1 MAEER
6 PANNNNAPANDAPAE
21 QPVIVKRKKKKKGM
35 GKFTFFL
42 WLLLLALGTATG
54 MHLSGIW
61 DGRPLF
67 WTIIPKIPYFG
78 PQLAEFFNVPEYYAL
93 TVSERRAVELV
104 QWQRRL
110 DTLERSIESRDV
122 ARMEVY
128 ENRELALVELSR
140 DVARRRRR
148 LQAQEAAMTNQQNN
162 EGATEAEQELINQV
176 ARTYREM
183 SARNAAAIVDQL
195 RDVMAVELLMRLPN
209 DARAAIM
216 GKLKPA
222 KAARITELM
231 SISRQNNH

>member
-6 PANNNNAPANDAPAE
+6 PTPNPDAPAE
-21 QPVIVKRKKKKKGM
+21 PVIVRRKKKKKGM
-35 GKFTFFL
+35 GKLTFFF

-67 WTIIPKIPYFG
+67 WTIVPKIPYFG
-78 PQLAEFFNVPEYYAL
+78 PQLAEFFNVPEFYAL
-93 TVSERRAVELV
+93 STGERRAVELE

-110 DTLERSIESRDV
+110 DAQERAMESRDI

-128 ENRELALVELSR
+128 ESRELALVELSR

-148 LQAQEAAMTNQQNN
+148 LVAEEAAQAEQ
-162 EGATEAEQELINQV
+162 GADGPTETEQELINQV

-183 SARNAAAIVDQL
+183 SARNAAAIIEQL
-195 RDVMAVELLMRLPN
+195 RDPMAVELLMRLPN
-209 DARAAIM
+209 DARASIM
-216 GKLKPA
+216 GKLKPT

-231 SISRQNNH
+231 SIARNNR

>member
-6 PANNNNAPANDAPAE
+6 PANNAPNPDAPTE
-21 QPVIVKRKKKKKGM
+21 PVIVRRKKKKKGM

-42 WLLLLALGTATG
+42 WMLLLALGTATG

-67 WTIIPKIPYFG
+67 WTIIPNIPYFG
-78 PQLAEFFNVPEYYAL
+78 PQLAEFFNVPEFYAL
-93 TVSERRAVELV
+93 SVGERRAVELE

-110 DTLERSIESRDV
+110 DAQERALESRDI

-140 DVARRRRR
+140 DVSRRQRR
-148 LQAQEAAMTNQQNN
+148 LQAQEAAQGTQ
-162 EGATEAEQELINQV
+162 ESDGPTETEQELINQV

-183 SARNAAAIVDQL
+183 SARNAAAVVEQL
-195 RDVMAVELLMRLPN
+195 RDTFAVELLMRLPN
-209 DARAAIM
+209 DARASIM
-216 GKLKPA
+216 GKLKPT

-231 SISRQNNH
+231 SIARQNNNR

>member
-6 PANNNNAPANDAPAE
+6 PANNTPNNDAPSE
-21 QPVIVKRKKKKKGM
+21 PVIVRRKKKKKGM

-67 WTIIPKIPYFG
+67 WTIIPNIPYFG
-78 PQLAEFFNVPEYYAL
+78 PRLAEFFNVPEFYAL
-93 TVSERRAVELV
+93 SVGERRAVELE

-110 DTLERSIESRDV
+110 DAQERALESRDV
-122 ARMEVY
+122 SRMEVY

-140 DVARRRRR
+140 DVSRRMRR
-148 LQAQEAAMTNQQNN
+148 LQALEAANAEHEDGPN
-162 EGATEAEQELINQV
+162 ETEQELINQV

-183 SARNAAAIVDQL
+183 SARNAAAVIEQL
-195 RDVMAVELLMRLPN
+195 RDPFAVELLMRLPN
-209 DARAAIM
+209 DARASIM

-231 SISRQNNH
+231 SIARQNNNR

>member
-6 PANNNNAPANDAPAE
+6 PANAPADGAPAE
-21 QPVIVKRKKKKKGM
+21 QPVIVRRKKKKKGM

-42 WLLLLALGTATG
+42 WMLLLALGTATG

-67 WTIIPKIPYFG
+67 WTVIPRIPYFG
-78 PQLAEFFNVPEYYAL
+78 QQLAEFFNVPEYYAL
-93 TVSERRAVELV
+93 TVGERRAVELE

-110 DTLERSIESRDV
+110 DAQERSIESRDI

-140 DVARRRRR
+140 DVSRKQRQLR
-148 LQAQEAAMTNQQNN
+148 AQEAAMANQ
-162 EGATEAEQELINQV
+162 ESDGPTETEQELINQV

-183 SARNAAAIVDQL
+183 SARNAAAIVEQL
-195 RDVMAVELLMRLPN
+195 RDAMAVELLMRLPN
-209 DARAAIM
+209 DARASIM
-216 GKLKPA
+216 GKLRPA

-231 SISRQNNH
+231 SISRNNNR

>member
-6 PANNNNAPANDAPAE
+6 PANNTPNNDAPAE

-42 WLLLLALGTATG
+42 WMLLLALGTATG

-61 DGRPLF
+61 DGRPIF
-67 WTIIPKIPYFG
+67 WTIIPKVPYFG

-93 TVSERRAVELV
+93 TVAERRAVELE
-104 QWQRRL
+104 QWQKRL
-110 DTLERSIESRDV
+110 DALERSLESRDV

-140 DVARRRRR
+140 DVSRKQRR
-148 LQAQEAAMTNQQNN
+148 LQAQEAAMANQENSD
-162 EGATEAEQELINQV
+162 GATEAEQELINQV

-195 RDVMAVELLMRLPN
+195 RDAMAVELLMRLPN

-216 GKLKPA
+216 GKLKPT

-231 SISRQNNH
+231 SISRQNNNR

>member
-6 PANNNNAPANDAPAE
+6 PAQNQEAPSEPI
-21 QPVIVKRKKKKKGM
+21 VIRKKKKKKGM

-42 WLLLLALGTATG
+42 WMLLLALGTATG

-78 PQLAEFFNVPEYYAL
+78 SQLSEFFNVPEFYAL
-93 TVSERRAVELV
+93 SVGERRAVELE

-110 DTLERSIESRDV
+110 DALERSIESRDV

-140 DVARRRRR
+140 DVARRQRR
-148 LQAQEAAMTNQQNN
+148 LRAM
-162 EGATEAEQELINQV
+162 EAEQANQENDGPTETEQELMNQV

-183 SARNAAAIVDQL
+183 SARNAAAVVEQL
-195 RDVMAVELLMRLPN
+195 RDNFAVELLMRLPN
-209 DARAAIM
+209 DVRASIL
-216 GKLKPA
+216 GKLKPT

-231 SISRQNNH
+231 SIARQNNNR

>member
-6 PANNNNAPANDAPAE
+6 PVNNAQNQDTPSE
-21 QPVIVKRKKKKKGM
+21 PVIIRRKKKKKGM

-67 WTIIPKIPYFG
+67 WTIVPNIPYFG
-78 PQLAEFFNVPEYYAL
+78 PKLAEFFNVPEFYAL
-93 TVSERRAVELV
+93 STQERRAVELE

-110 DTLERSIESRDV
+110 DAQERSLESRDV

-128 ENRELALVELSR
+128 ESRELALVELSR
-140 DVARRRRR
+140 DVSRRMRR
-148 LQAQEAAMTNQQNN
+148 LQAQEAAQAAQ
-162 EGATEAEQELINQV
+162 EDGPTETEQELINQV

-183 SARNAAAIVDQL
+183 SARNAAAIVEQL
-195 RDVMAVELLMRLPN
+195 RDPFAVELLMRLPN
-209 DARAAIM
+209 DARASIM

-231 SISRQNNH
+231 AITRQNNSR

>member
-6 PANNNNAPANDAPAE
+6 PAAAPAADAPSE
-21 QPVIVKRKKKKKGM
+21 PVIVRRKKKKKGM
-35 GKFTFFL
+35 GKLTFFF

-67 WTIIPKIPYFG
+67 WTIIPKVPYFG
-78 PQLAEFFNVPEYYAL
+78 PQLAEFFNVPEFYAL
-93 TVSERRAVELV
+93 SVAERRAVELE

-110 DTLERSIESRDV
+110 DAQERSMESRDI

-128 ENRELALVELSR
+128 ESRELALVELSR
-140 DVARRRRR
+140 DVSRKQRR
-148 LQAQEAAMTNQQNN
+148 LQAQEAAAASQ
-162 EGATEAEQELINQV
+162 ESDGPTETEQELINQV

-183 SARNAAAIVDQL
+183 SARNAAAIIEQL
-195 RDVMAVELLMRLPN
+195 RDTMAVELLMRLPN
-209 DARAAIM
+209 DARASIM

-231 SISRQNNH
+231 SMARNNNH

>member
-6 PANNNNAPANDAPAE
+6 PANTDAPSE
-21 QPVIVKRKKKKKGM
+21 PVIVRRKKKKKGM
-35 GKFTFFL
+35 GKLTFFF

-67 WTIIPKIPYFG
+67 WSIVPKIPYFG
-78 PQLAEFFNVPEYYAL
+78 PQLAEFFNVPEFYAL
-93 TVSERRAVELV
+93 STSERRAVELE

-110 DTLERSIESRDV
+110 DALERSLESRDI

-148 LQAQEAAMTNQQNN
+148 LAAEEAAQESQGSDTP
-162 EGATEAEQELINQV
+162 TETEQELINQV

-183 SARNAAAIVDQL
+183 SARNAAAIIEQL
-195 RDVMAVELLMRLPN
+195 RDPMAVELLMRLPN
-209 DARAAIM
+209 DARASIM

-231 SISRQNNH
+231 AMERNNR

>member
-6 PANNNNAPANDAPAE
+6 PANNTPNDDAPAE

-93 TVSERRAVELV
+93 TVGERRAVELE
-104 QWQRRL
+104 QWQKRL
-110 DTLERSIESRDV
+110 DALERSLESRDI

-140 DVARRRRR
+140 DVSRRQRR
-148 LQAQEAAMTNQQNN
+148 LREQEAAQANQDSD
-162 EGATEAEQELINQV
+162 GPTETEQELINQV

-183 SARNAAAIVDQL
+183 SARNAAAIVEQL

-209 DARAAIM
+209 DARASIM
-216 GKLKPA
+216 SKLKPT

-231 SISRQNNH
+231 SISRQNNNR

>member
-1 MAEER
+1 MADER
-6 PANNNNAPANDAPAE
+6 PAANTEAPSE
-21 QPVIVKRKKKKKGM
+21 PVIVRRKKKKKGM
-35 GKFTFFL
+35 GKLTFFF

-67 WTIIPKIPYFG
+67 WSIIPKIPYVG
-78 PQLAEFFNVPEYYAL
+78 PQLAEFFNVPEFYAL
-93 TVSERRAVELV
+93 STGERRAVELE

-110 DTLERSIESRDV
+110 DALERSLESRDI

-148 LQAQEAAMTNQQNN
+148 LLAEEAAAQSSQNAD
-162 EGATEAEQELINQV
+162 GPTEAEQDLINQV

-183 SARNAAAIVDQL
+183 SARNAAAIIEQL
-195 RDVMAVELLMRLPN
+195 RDAMAVELLMRLPN
-209 DARAAIM
+209 DARASIM

-231 SISRQNNH
+231 SIARNNR

>member
-6 PANNNNAPANDAPAE
+6 PAAPAPE
-21 QPVIVKRKKKKKGM
+21 TPSEPVIVRRKKKKKGM
-35 GKFTFFL
+35 GKLTFFF
-42 WLLLLALGTATG
+42 WMLLLALGTATG

-67 WTIIPKIPYFG
+67 WTIVPNIPYFG
-78 PQLAEFFNVPEYYAL
+78 PQLAEFFNVPEFYAL
-93 TVSERRAVELV
+93 SVGERRAVELE

-110 DTLERSIESRDV
+110 DAQERSMESRDI

-140 DVARRRRR
+140 DVSRRQRR
-148 LQAQEAAMTNQQNN
+148 LAAQEAAMTNQEND
-162 EGATEAEQELINQV
+162 GPTETEQELINQV

-183 SARNAAAIVDQL
+183 SARNAAAIVEQL
-195 RDVMAVELLMRLPN
+195 RDAMAVELLMRLPN
-209 DARAAIM
+209 DARASIL

-231 SISRQNNH
+231 AIARNSNN